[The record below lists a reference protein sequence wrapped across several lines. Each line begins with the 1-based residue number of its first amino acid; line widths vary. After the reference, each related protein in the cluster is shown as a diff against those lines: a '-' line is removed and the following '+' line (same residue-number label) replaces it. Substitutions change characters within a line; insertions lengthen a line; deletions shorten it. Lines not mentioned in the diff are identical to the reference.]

1 LFAFDP
7 ATRDN
12 VGTFRVRVS
21 LKLEKSDQLV
31 ATFAAGDFIDPDG
44 TVTGLGGGPDAY
56 TCTRMQ
62 VLPAP

>member
-12 VGTFRVRVS
+12 VGMFRVRVR
-21 LKLEKSDQLV
+21 LKLERSDQLV
-31 ATFAAGDFIDPDG
+31 ATFAAGHLIDHDG

-56 TCTRMQ
+56 ACTRMQ
-62 VLPAP
+62 VLPTP